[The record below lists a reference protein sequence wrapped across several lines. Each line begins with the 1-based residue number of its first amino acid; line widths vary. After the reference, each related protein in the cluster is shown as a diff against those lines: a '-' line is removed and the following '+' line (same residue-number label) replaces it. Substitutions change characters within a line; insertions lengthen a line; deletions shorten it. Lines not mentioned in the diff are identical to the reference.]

1 MIPLFKVFMAPDVLK
16 PLGKV
21 LYSGYIT
28 QGEQVE
34 KFENQLRERLQH
46 PYILTLN
53 SGTSGLILALR
64 MLDLPS
70 GSEVLCTAM
79 TCTATNWAVLANGLH
94 IKWVDTE
101 PNSPLMDLI
110 DLESKITSRTRAIV
124 VVHWGG
130 ESLDMTRLNRIRDM
144 YGIPIVEDCAHAF
157 GAMDGN
163 GEKFVGLSGNISVYS
178 FQAIKT
184 LTAGDGGLIILPTQK
199 LYDRAKLLRWFGI
212 SRECPKNAV
221 DFRMEHDIEE
231 WGYKFHM
238 NDINA
243 TIGMANLPFVDAHLD
258 ASRRL
263 CEFYNDRLSRLEGY
277 VRVLSPGTWLYTL
290 SVPDKSGFIAFM
302 REKGITTSQVH
313 QRNDIH
319 SCVAQYKT
327 NLPNLTKLE
336 KTMVCIPMGWWVTP
350 KESEYIVNC
359 IAQYVSFRIRKL
371 APTDCVRQYTD
382 LLYQLNGHRI
392 LISQQEFVDKF
403 DDLSGDIY
411 ICTNYANQMIGAI
424 TVLVQNKLGDPV
436 IHLEDI
442 VVDERWRGFGFG
454 RRMVIEITKLYG
466 KVGHKIILSCKPELR
481 SFYRS
486 CGFVE
491 EGITFVRRRC

>member
-16 PLGKV
+16 PLGEV

-28 QGEQVE
+28 QGKQVE
-34 KFENQLRERLQH
+34 KFEDQLRERLQH
-46 PYILTLN
+46 PYVLTLN
-53 SGTSGLILALR
+53 SGTSGLTLALR
-64 MLDLPS
+64 MLDLPA
-70 GSEVLCTAM
+70 GSEVLCTAL

-101 PNSPLMDLI
+101 PNSPLMDLV
-110 DLESKITSRTRAIV
+110 DLKSKITSNTKAIL

-130 ESLDMTRLNRIRDM
+130 ESLNMSRLNGIRDT
-144 YGIPIVEDCAHAF
+144 YGIPIIEDCAHAF
-157 GAMDGN
+157 GI
-163 GEKFVGLSGNISVYS
+163 GLSGNISVYS

-199 LYDRAKLLRWFGI
+199 QYDRAKLLRWFGI

-243 TIGMANLPFVDAHLD
+243 TIGIANLPFVDTNLC
-258 ASRRL
+258 ASIRL
-263 CEFYNDRLSRLEGY
+263 REFYNERLSQLDGY
-277 VRVLSPGTWLYTL
+277 VRILSPGTWLYTI
-290 SVPDKSGFIAFM
+290 SVPDKPGFMAFM
-302 REKGITTSQVH
+302 REKGVSTSQVH

-327 NLPNLTKLE
+327 VLPNLTNLE
-336 KTMVCIPMGWWVTP
+336 KTMVCIPMGWWVTQ

-371 APTDCVRQYTD
+371 TPTDCIKHYMD

-392 LISQQEFVDKF
+392 IISQQEFVHKF

-411 ICTNYANQMIGAI
+411 VCTNYVNQMIGTV
-424 TVLVQNKLGDPV
+424 TVLVQNKIGDSV

-442 VVDERWRGFGFG
+442 VVDEHWRGFGFG
-454 RRMVIEITKLYG
+454 KRMVIEISKLYA
-466 KVGHKIILSCKPELR
+466 KEGHKIVLSCKPGLR
-481 SFYRS
+481 NFYNS

-491 EGITFVRRRC
+491 DGIAFVKRNC